1 MEDSLTTLERYVN
14 EKKPRYII
22 IQVSADGLCVIRS
35 FQEGFKICYQDE
47 VTIEE
52 VITKLRTEVLHNNNF
67 YSEFSSNDV
76 NILTE
81 VDKESVEI
89 L

>member
-14 EKKPRYII
+14 EKTPRYII

-52 VITKLRTEVLHNNNF
+52 VITK
-67 YSEFSSNDV
+67 
-76 NILTE
+76 
-81 VDKESVEI
+81 
-89 L
+89 

>member
-14 EKKPRYII
+14 EKTPRYII

-35 FQEGFKICYQDE
+35 FQFKICYQDE

-52 VITKLRTEVLHNNNF
+52 VITK
-67 YSEFSSNDV
+67 
-76 NILTE
+76 
-81 VDKESVEI
+81 
-89 L
+89 